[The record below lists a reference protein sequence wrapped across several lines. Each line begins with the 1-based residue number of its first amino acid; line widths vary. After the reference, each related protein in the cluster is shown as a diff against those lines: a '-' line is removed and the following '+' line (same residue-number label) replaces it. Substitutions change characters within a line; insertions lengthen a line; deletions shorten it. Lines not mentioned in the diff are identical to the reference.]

1 MIHRCTL
8 FDKEFNFSN
17 VSTVLG
23 LLLGNSLFDRKLN
36 SLAQR
41 PQSGNLL

>member
-17 VSTVLG
+17 ISTVQG
-23 LLLGNSLFDRKLN
+23 LLLGNSLFDRKLD

>member
-1 MIHRCTL
+1 MIHRSTL

-17 VSTVLG
+17 ISTVQG
-23 LLLGNSLFDRKLN
+23 RMLGNLLFDRKLN